1 MKLAILGTGKIVE
14 EVLPVLQEI
23 NGIELSAI
31 LSTPRS
37 IEKAEKLAELYA
49 ISQASSDYDNIL
61 ANPEVDTVYVALP
74 NHLHY
79 DYAKKALL
87 SGKHVICEKPFTLT
101 LAEFE
106 DLAKIAEQKNRI
118 LLEAITN
125 QYLGNFA
132 SIKANLS
139 KLGDIKIVECNY
151 SQYSS
156 RYDAFKRG
164 EIAPAFDPAKGGGA
178 LRDLNIYN
186 IHLVVGLFGKPERVQ
201 YLANME
207 RDVDTSGILMMDYGH
222 FKAACIGAKDC
233 GAPIISTIQGD
244 QGCVKI
250 DGPTSVLTDV
260 QILRNGRD
268 SEILPTGNYHRMY
281 SEFKVFAECIDN
293 NDFTTCN
300 KMLEHSRIVMDVLT
314 KARQSANIIFGCER
328 DTK

>member
-49 ISQASSDYDNIL
+49 ISQASSDYDSIL
-61 ANPEVDTVYVALP
+61 ANPDVDTVYVALP

-87 SGKHVICEKPFTLT
+87 VGKHVICEKPFTLT

-132 SIKANLS
+132 SIKANLA

-207 RDVDTSGILMMDYGH
+207 RGVDTSGILIMDYGN

-233 GAPIISTIQGD
+233 SADIKSTIQGNK
-244 QGCVKI
+244 GSIAVL
-250 DGPTSVLTDV
+250 GPTNSMPELSLSLNGQSLTM
-260 QILRNGRD
+260 INENSLN
-268 SEILPTGNYHRMY
+268 HRMHD
-281 SEFKVFAECIDN
+281 EFVAFQAII
-293 NDFTTCN
+293 
-300 KMLEHSRIVMDVLT
+300 EHEDMTATKLALDHSHLVMEVLDQ
-314 KARQSANIIFGCER
+314 AVNSL
-328 DTK
+328 

>member
-14 EVLPVLQEI
+14 EVLPVLKEI

-49 ISQASSDYDNIL
+49 ISQASSDYDSIL
-61 ANPEVDTVYVALP
+61 ANPDVDTVYVALP

-87 SGKHVICEKPFTLT
+87 AGKHVICEKPFTVT

-132 SIKANLS
+132 SIKANLA

-207 RDVDTSGILMMDYGH
+207 RGVDTSGILIMDYGN

-233 GAPIISTIQGD
+233 SADIKSTIQGNK
-244 QGCVKI
+244 GSIAVL
-250 DGPTSVLTDV
+250 GPTNSMPELS
-260 QILRNGRD
+260 LSLNGQ
-268 SEILPTGNYHRMY
+268 SMTMINENSLNHRMHD
-281 SEFKVFAECIDN
+281 EFVAFQAII
-293 NDFTTCN
+293 
-300 KMLEHSRIVMDVLT
+300 EHEDMTATKLALDHSHLVMEVLDQ
-314 KARQSANIIFGCER
+314 AVNSL
-328 DTK
+328 

>member
-14 EVLPVLQEI
+14 EVLPVLKEI

-49 ISQASSDYDNIL
+49 ISQASSDYDSIL
-61 ANPEVDTVYVALP
+61 ANPDVDTVYVALP

-87 SGKHVICEKPFTLT
+87 AGKHVICEKPFTLT

-132 SIKANLS
+132 SIKANLA

-207 RDVDTSGILMMDYGH
+207 RGVDTSGILIMDYGN

-233 GAPIISTIQGD
+233 SADIKSTIQGNK
-244 QGCVKI
+244 GSIAVL
-250 DGPTSVLTDV
+250 GPTNSIPELSLSLNGQSLTM
-260 QILRNGRD
+260 INENSLN
-268 SEILPTGNYHRMY
+268 HRMHD
-281 SEFKVFAECIDN
+281 EFVAFQAII
-293 NDFTTCN
+293 
-300 KMLEHSRIVMDVLT
+300 EHEDMTATKLALDHSHLVMEVLDQ
-314 KARQSANIIFGCER
+314 AVNSL
-328 DTK
+328 

>member
-1 MKLAILGTGKIVE
+1 MKLAILGTGKIVD
-14 EVLPVLQEI
+14 EVLPVLKEI
-23 NGIELSAI
+23 NGIELTAI

-37 IEKAEKLAELYA
+37 LGKAQELAEVYA
-49 ISQASSDYDNIL
+49 IAQASSDYDSIL
-61 ANPEVDTVYVALP
+61 ANPDVDTVYVALP

-87 SGKHVICEKPFTLT
+87 AGKHVICEKPFTLT

-132 SIKANLS
+132 SIKANLA

-207 RDVDTSGILMMDYGH
+207 RGVDTSGILIMDYGN

-233 GAPIISTIQGD
+233 SADIKSTIQGNK
-244 QGCVKI
+244 GSIAVL
-250 DGPTSVLTDV
+250 GPTNSMPEL
-260 QILRNGRD
+260 LLSLNGQ
-268 SEILPTGNYHRMY
+268 SMTMINENSLNHRMHD
-281 SEFKVFAECIDN
+281 EFVAFQAII
-293 NDFTTCN
+293 
-300 KMLEHSRIVMDVLT
+300 EHEDMTATKLALDHSHLVMEVLDQ
-314 KARQSANIIFGCER
+314 AVNSL
-328 DTK
+328 

>member
-14 EVLPVLQEI
+14 EVLPVLKEI

-31 LSTPRS
+31 LSTPLS

-49 ISQASSDYDNIL
+49 ISQASSDYDSIL
-61 ANPEVDTVYVALP
+61 ANPDVDTVYVALP

-87 SGKHVICEKPFTLT
+87 AGKHVICEKPFTLT

-132 SIKANLS
+132 SIKANLA

-207 RDVDTSGILMMDYGH
+207 RGVDTSGILIMDYGN

-233 GAPIISTIQGD
+233 SADIKSTIQGNK
-244 QGCVKI
+244 GSIAVL
-250 DGPTSVLTDV
+250 GPTNSMPELSLSLNGQSLTM
-260 QILRNGRD
+260 INENSLN
-268 SEILPTGNYHRMY
+268 HRMHD
-281 SEFKVFAECIDN
+281 EFVAFQAII
-293 NDFTTCN
+293 
-300 KMLEHSRIVMDVLT
+300 EHEDMTATKLALDHSHLVMEVLDQ
-314 KARQSANIIFGCER
+314 AVNSL
-328 DTK
+328 

>member
-14 EVLPVLQEI
+14 EVLPVLKEI

-49 ISQASSDYDNIL
+49 ISQASSDYDSIL
-61 ANPEVDTVYVALP
+61 ANPDVDTVYVALP

-87 SGKHVICEKPFTLT
+87 AGKHVICEKPFTLT

-118 LLEAITN
+118 LIEAITN

-132 SIKANLS
+132 SIKANLA

-207 RDVDTSGILMMDYGH
+207 RGVDTSGILIMDYGN

-233 GAPIISTIQGD
+233 SADIKSTIQGNK
-244 QGCVKI
+244 GSIAVL
-250 DGPTSVLTDV
+250 GPTNSMPELSLSLNGQSLTM
-260 QILRNGRD
+260 INENSLN
-268 SEILPTGNYHRMY
+268 HRMHD
-281 SEFKVFAECIDN
+281 EFVAFQAII
-293 NDFTTCN
+293 
-300 KMLEHSRIVMDVLT
+300 EHEDMTATKLALDHSHLVMEVLDQ
-314 KARQSANIIFGCER
+314 AVNSL
-328 DTK
+328 

>member
-14 EVLPVLQEI
+14 EVLPVLKEI

-49 ISQASSDYDNIL
+49 ISQASSDYDSIL
-61 ANPEVDTVYVALP
+61 ANPDVDTVYVALP

-87 SGKHVICEKPFTLT
+87 AGKHVICEKPFTLT

-132 SIKANLS
+132 SIKANLA

-207 RDVDTSGILMMDYGH
+207 RGVDTSGILIMDYGN

-233 GAPIISTIQGD
+233 SADIKSTIQGNK
-244 QGCVKI
+244 GSIAVL
-250 DGPTSVLTDV
+250 GPTNSMPELSLSLNGQSLTM
-260 QILRNGRD
+260 INENSLN
-268 SEILPTGNYHRMY
+268 HRMHV
-281 SEFKVFAECIDN
+281 EFVAFQAII
-293 NDFTTCN
+293 
-300 KMLEHSRIVMDVLT
+300 EHEDMTATKLALDHSHLVMEVLDQ
-314 KARQSANIIFGCER
+314 AVNSL
-328 DTK
+328 

>member
-14 EVLPVLQEI
+14 EVLPVLKEI

-49 ISQASSDYDNIL
+49 ISQASSDYDSIL
-61 ANPEVDTVYVALP
+61 ANPDVDTVYVALP

-87 SGKHVICEKPFTLT
+87 AGKHAICEKPFTLT

-132 SIKANLS
+132 SIKANLA

-207 RDVDTSGILMMDYGH
+207 RGVDTSGILIMDYGN

-233 GAPIISTIQGD
+233 SADIKSTIQGNK
-244 QGCVKI
+244 GSIAVL
-250 DGPTSVLTDV
+250 GPTNSMPELSLSLNGQSLTM
-260 QILRNGRD
+260 INENSLN
-268 SEILPTGNYHRMY
+268 HRMHD
-281 SEFKVFAECIDN
+281 EFVAFQAII
-293 NDFTTCN
+293 
-300 KMLEHSRIVMDVLT
+300 EHEDMTATKLALDHSHLVMEVLDQ
-314 KARQSANIIFGCER
+314 AVNSL
-328 DTK
+328 

>member
-14 EVLPVLQEI
+14 EVLPVLKEI

-37 IEKAEKLAELYA
+37 IEKAEQLAELYA
-49 ISQASSDYDNIL
+49 ISQASSDYDSIL
-61 ANPEVDTVYVALP
+61 ANPDVDTVYVALP

-87 SGKHVICEKPFTLT
+87 AGKHVICEKPFTLT

-132 SIKANLS
+132 SIKANLA

-207 RDVDTSGILMMDYGH
+207 RGVDTSGILIMDYGN

-233 GAPIISTIQGD
+233 SADIKSTIQGNK
-244 QGCVKI
+244 GSIAVL
-250 DGPTSVLTDV
+250 GPTNSMPELSLSLNGQSLTM
-260 QILRNGRD
+260 INENSLN
-268 SEILPTGNYHRMY
+268 HRMHD
-281 SEFKVFAECIDN
+281 EFVAFQAII
-293 NDFTTCN
+293 
-300 KMLEHSRIVMDVLT
+300 EHEDMTATKLALDHSHLVMEVLDQ
-314 KARQSANIIFGCER
+314 AVNSL
-328 DTK
+328 

>member
-14 EVLPVLQEI
+14 EVLPVLKEI

-49 ISQASSDYDNIL
+49 ISQASSDYDSIL
-61 ANPEVDTVYVALP
+61 ANPDVDTVYVALP

-87 SGKHVICEKPFTLT
+87 AGKHVICEKPFTLT

-132 SIKANLS
+132 SIKANLA

-207 RDVDTSGILMMDYGH
+207 RGVDTSGILIMDYGN

-233 GAPIISTIQGD
+233 SADIKSTIQGNK
-244 QGCVKI
+244 GSIAVL
-250 DGPTSVLTDV
+250 GPTNSMPELSLSLNDQSMTM
-260 QILRNGRD
+260 INENTLN
-268 SEILPTGNYHRMY
+268 HRMHD
-281 SEFKVFAECIDN
+281 EFVAFQAIIEQEDMTATKLA
-293 NDFTTCN
+293 
-300 KMLEHSRIVMDVLT
+300 LEHSRAVMEVLD
-314 KARQSANIIFGCER
+314 AAVNSL
-328 DTK
+328 

>member
-14 EVLPVLQEI
+14 EVLPVLKEI

-49 ISQASSDYDNIL
+49 ISQASSDYDSIL
-61 ANPEVDTVYVALP
+61 ANPDVDTVYVALP

-87 SGKHVICEKPFTLT
+87 AGKHVICEKPFTLT

-132 SIKANLS
+132 SIKANLA

-207 RDVDTSGILMMDYGH
+207 RGVDTSGILIMDYGN
-222 FKAACIGAKDC
+222 FKAACIGAKDYS
-233 GAPIISTIQGD
+233 ADIKSTIQGNK
-244 QGCVKI
+244 GSIAVL
-250 DGPTSVLTDV
+250 GPTNSMPELSLSLNGQSLTM
-260 QILRNGRD
+260 INENSLN
-268 SEILPTGNYHRMY
+268 HRMHD
-281 SEFKVFAECIDN
+281 EFVAFQAII
-293 NDFTTCN
+293 
-300 KMLEHSRIVMDVLT
+300 EHEDMTATKLALDHSHLVMEVLDQ
-314 KARQSANIIFGCER
+314 AVNSL
-328 DTK
+328 

>member
-14 EVLPVLQEI
+14 EVLPVLKEI

-37 IEKAEKLAELYA
+37 IEKAEQLAELYA
-49 ISQASSDYDNIL
+49 ISQASSDYDSIL
-61 ANPEVDTVYVALP
+61 ANPDVDTVYVALP

-87 SGKHVICEKPFTLT
+87 AGKHVICEKPFTLT

-132 SIKANLS
+132 SIKANLA

-207 RDVDTSGILMMDYGH
+207 RGVDTSGILIMDYGN

-233 GAPIISTIQGD
+233 SADIKSTIQGNK
-244 QGCVKI
+244 GSIAVL
-250 DGPTSVLTDV
+250 GPTNSMPELT
-260 QILRNGRD
+260 LSLNGQ
-268 SEILPTGNYHRMY
+268 SLTMINENSLNHRMHD
-281 SEFKVFAECIDN
+281 EFVAFQAII
-293 NDFTTCN
+293 
-300 KMLEHSRIVMDVLT
+300 EHEDMTATKLALDHSHLVMEVLDQ
-314 KARQSANIIFGCER
+314 AVNSL
-328 DTK
+328 

>member
-14 EVLPVLQEI
+14 EVLPVLKEI

-49 ISQASSDYDNIL
+49 ISQASSDYDSIL
-61 ANPEVDTVYVALP
+61 ANPDVDTVYVALP

-79 DYAKKALL
+79 DYAKSLL
-87 SGKHVICEKPFTLT
+87 AGKHVICEKPFTLT

-106 DLAKIAEQKNRI
+106 DLQNCRAKNRI

-139 KLGDIKIVECNY
+139 KLGEIKIVECNY

-186 IHLVVGLFGKPERVQ
+186 IHLVVGLFGKPKKVQ
-201 YLANME
+201 YLANVE
-207 RDVDTSGILMMDYGH
+207 RDVDTSGILIMDYGH

-233 GAPIISTIQGD
+233 SADIKSTIQGNK
-244 QGCVKI
+244 GSIAVI
-250 DGPTSVLTDV
+250 GPTNSMPELS
-260 QILRNGRD
+260 LALNGQ
-268 SEILPTGNYHRMY
+268 SMTMINENSLNHRMHD
-281 SEFKVFAECIDN
+281 EFVAFQAIIEHKDMAATKLALD
-293 NDFTTCN
+293 
-300 KMLEHSRIVMDVLT
+300 HSRLVMEVLDEAV
-314 KARQSANIIFGCER
+314 KSM
-328 DTK
+328 

>member
-14 EVLPVLQEI
+14 EVLPVLKEI

-49 ISQASSDYDNIL
+49 ISQASSDYDSIL
-61 ANPEVDTVYVALP
+61 ANPDVDTVYVALP

-87 SGKHVICEKPFTLT
+87 AGKHVICEKPFTLT

-125 QYLGNFA
+125 QHLGNFA
-132 SIKANLS
+132 SIKANLA

-207 RDVDTSGILMMDYGH
+207 RGVDTSGILIMDYGN

-233 GAPIISTIQGD
+233 SADIKSTIQGNK
-244 QGCVKI
+244 GSIAVL
-250 DGPTSVLTDV
+250 GPTNSMPELSLSLNGQSLTM
-260 QILRNGRD
+260 INENSLN
-268 SEILPTGNYHRMY
+268 HRMHD
-281 SEFKVFAECIDN
+281 EFVAFQAII
-293 NDFTTCN
+293 
-300 KMLEHSRIVMDVLT
+300 EHEDMTATKLALDHSHLVMEVLDQ
-314 KARQSANIIFGCER
+314 AVNSL
-328 DTK
+328 

>member
-14 EVLPVLQEI
+14 EVLPVLKEI

-37 IEKAEKLAELYA
+37 IEKAEQLAELYA
-49 ISQASSDYDNIL
+49 ISQASSDYDSIL
-61 ANPEVDTVYVALP
+61 ANPDVDTVYVALP

-87 SGKHVICEKPFTLT
+87 AGKHVICEKPFTLT

-132 SIKANLS
+132 SIKANLA

-207 RDVDTSGILMMDYGH
+207 RGVDTSGILIMDYGN

-233 GAPIISTIQGD
+233 SADIKSTIQGNK
-244 QGCVKI
+244 GSIAVL
-250 DGPTSVLTDV
+250 GPTNSMPELSLSLNGQSLTM
-260 QILRNGRD
+260 INENSLN
-268 SEILPTGNYHRMY
+268 HRMY
-281 SEFKVFAECIDN
+281 DEFVAFQAII
-293 NDFTTCN
+293 
-300 KMLEHSRIVMDVLT
+300 EHEDMTATKLALDHSHLVMEVLDQ
-314 KARQSANIIFGCER
+314 AVNSL
-328 DTK
+328 

>member
-14 EVLPVLQEI
+14 EVLPVLKEI

-49 ISQASSDYDNIL
+49 ISQASSDYDSIL
-61 ANPEVDTVYVALP
+61 ANPDVDTVYVALP

-79 DYAKKALL
+79 DYAKKSLL
-87 SGKHVICEKPFTLT
+87 AGKHVICEKPFTLT

-132 SIKANLS
+132 SIKANLA

-207 RDVDTSGILMMDYGH
+207 RGVDTSGILIMDYGN

-233 GAPIISTIQGD
+233 SADIKSTIQGNK
-244 QGCVKI
+244 GSIAVL
-250 DGPTSVLTDV
+250 GPTNSMPELSLSLNGQSLTM
-260 QILRNGRD
+260 INENSLN
-268 SEILPTGNYHRMY
+268 HRMHD
-281 SEFKVFAECIDN
+281 EFVAFQAII
-293 NDFTTCN
+293 
-300 KMLEHSRIVMDVLT
+300 EHEDMTATKLALDHSHLVMEVLDQ
-314 KARQSANIIFGCER
+314 AVNSL
-328 DTK
+328 

>member
-14 EVLPVLQEI
+14 EVLPVLKEI

-37 IEKAEKLAELYA
+37 IEKAEKIAELYA
-49 ISQASSDYDNIL
+49 ISQASSDYDSIL
-61 ANPEVDTVYVALP
+61 ANPDVDTVYVALP

-87 SGKHVICEKPFTLT
+87 AGKHVICEKPFTLT

-132 SIKANLS
+132 SIKANLA

-207 RDVDTSGILMMDYGH
+207 RGVDTSGILIMDYGN

-233 GAPIISTIQGD
+233 SADIKSTIQGNK
-244 QGCVKI
+244 GSIAVL
-250 DGPTSVLTDV
+250 GPTNSMPELSLSLNDQSMTM
-260 QILRNGRD
+260 INENTLN
-268 SEILPTGNYHRMY
+268 HRMHD
-281 SEFKVFAECIDN
+281 EFVAFQAIIEQEDMTATKLA
-293 NDFTTCN
+293 
-300 KMLEHSRIVMDVLT
+300 LEHSRAVMEVLD
-314 KARQSANIIFGCER
+314 AAVNSL
-328 DTK
+328 

>member
-1 MKLAILGTGKIVE
+1 MKLAILGTGKIVD
-14 EVLPVLQEI
+14 EVLPVLKEI
-23 NGIELSAI
+23 NGIELNAI

-37 IEKAEKLAELYA
+37 LEKAQKLADIYA
-49 ISQASSDYDNIL
+49 ISQVSSDYDSIL
-61 ANPEVDTVYVALP
+61 ANSDVDTIYVALP

-87 SGKHVICEKPFTLT
+87 AGKHVICEKPFTLT

-106 DLAKIAEQKNRI
+106 DLAKIAEQNNRI

-132 SIKANLS
+132 AIKDNLA

-164 EIAPAFDPAKGGGA
+164 EIAPAFDPEKGGGA

-186 IHLVVGLFGKPERVQ
+186 IHLVVGLFGKPKTVQ

-207 RDVDTSGILMMDYGH
+207 RDVDTSGILIMDYGH
-222 FKAACIGAKDC
+222 FKAVCIGAKDC
-233 GAPIISTIQGD
+233 AAEIKSTVQGD
-244 QGCVKI
+244 KGSI
-250 DGPTSVLTDV
+250 AIIGATNT
-260 QILRNGRD
+260 
-268 SEILPTGNYHRMY
+268 LPELALSLNNQSTTMINENTLNHRMHD
-281 SEFKVFAECIDN
+281 EFVAFQMIIEQEDMVATQLALD
-293 NDFTTCN
+293 
-300 KMLEHSRIVMDVLT
+300 HSRAVMEVLD
-314 KARQSANIIFGCER
+314 AAVESL
-328 DTK
+328 